1 MATAWRQKYTPKL
14 SVTAIRGWCLKYIDD
29 AGGVKNTLPPRSRS
43 AQIAYQAEARA
54 KRIRANQKFPV
65 GVWVVG
71 YWALNSGQYKGLGHV
86 AFIKNFGNRVEI
98 RDSEVRAGARSPYTS
113 VSQVNA
119 WFGNHSPRFL
129 GWSTHTSGR
138 QYAESYKVQKGTGKR
153 IARRGTARVT
163 ASALNVRNSPSTTA
177 TIAAVYS
184 KGQTF
189 NYDSYVDAGGYR
201 WLSYIS
207 WSGRRRYVA
216 QGKGKTKYVTGG
228 V

>member
-1 MATAWRQKYTPKL
+1 MATAWRQKYTPNL
-14 SVTAIRGWCLKYIDD
+14 SASAIRGWCLMYIDD
-29 AGGVKNTLPPRSRS
+29 AGGVKNSIPPRFRS
-43 AQIAYQAEARA
+43 AQLAYAAEVKA

-71 YWALNSGQYKGLGHV
+71 FWSLNSGPFKGLGHV
-86 AFIKNFGNRVEI
+86 AFIKNFGNRIEI

-138 QYAESYKVQKGTGKR
+138 QYAESYTVPKSSGKR
-153 IARRGTARVT
+153 IGRRGTARVT
-163 ASALNVRNSPSTTA
+163 ANALNVRTAPSTTA
-177 TIAAVYS
+177 SIAAVYR

-189 NYDSYVDAGGYR
+189 NYDSYIDVGDIR

-207 WSGRRRYVA
+207 WSGHRRYVA
-216 QGKGKTKYVTGG
+216 QRRGKNNYVTGG